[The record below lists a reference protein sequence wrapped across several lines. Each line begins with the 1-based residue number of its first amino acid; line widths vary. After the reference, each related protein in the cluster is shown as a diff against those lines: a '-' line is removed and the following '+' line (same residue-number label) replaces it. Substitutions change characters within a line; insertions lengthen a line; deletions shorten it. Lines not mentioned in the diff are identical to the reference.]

1 MPAYTIAW
9 RVGDGP
15 KQKQS
20 LRFAQDVGWALG
32 AGSGEE
38 SRICESD
45 RESRRAY
52 NRAAMASQEFTVER
66 YEGVADDQRILLL
79 RGPITVQTAS
89 QFERAVR
96 HENAETMIVDL
107 SDVPYID
114 SVGLGSLVAAYVSH
128 QKTGRCLV
136 LTGMKP
142 RVQKIM
148 EITKVKD
155 FFVTFGTTW
164 EAVEALANTGT
175 A

>member
-1 MPAYTIAW
+1 M
-9 RVGDGP
+9 
-15 KQKQS
+15 S
-20 LRFAQDVGWALG
+20 
-32 AGSGEE
+32 
-38 SRICESD
+38 
-45 RESRRAY
+45 Y
-52 NRAAMASQEFTVER
+52 NRLAMAVQELTVER

-79 RGPITVQTAS
+79 RGPITMETAP

-96 HENAETMIVDL
+96 HEEAETMILDL

-114 SVGLGSLVAAYVSH
+114 SVGLGSLVSAYVSH
-128 QKTGRCLV
+128 QKKGRCLV
-136 LTGMKP
+136 LTGLKP
-142 RVQKIM
+142 RVRKIL

>member
-1 MPAYTIAW
+1 VNHPAPPLPALVEGFATKRHLWEVTGRAPCPTIASTMG
-9 RVGDGP
+9 V
-15 KQKQS
+15 
-20 LRFAQDVGWALG
+20 
-32 AGSGEE
+32 
-38 SRICESD
+38 
-45 RESRRAY
+45 
-52 NRAAMASQEFTVER
+52 QELTVER

-79 RGPITVQTAS
+79 RGPITIETAP

-96 HENAETMIVDL
+96 LEKAETMILDL

-114 SVGLGSLVAAYVSH
+114 SVGLGSLVAACVSH

-136 LTGMKP
+136 LTAMKP
-142 RVQKIM
+142 RVRKVM
-148 EITKVKD
+148 EITKVND